1 MLNLLYKVY
10 TCKKKIMVSLMHLA
24 PSLEAEAG
32 WYKNRYVRTGRILKI
47 CCSRYLTSTEA
58 RAGY

>member
-1 MLNLLYKVY
+1 M
-10 TCKKKIMVSLMHLA
+10 ISLMHLV

-32 WYKNRYVRTGRILKI
+32 LYKNRYVRIGHILRI